1 MLDTDAVNKL
11 VSQQITAAV
20 NAQVQAVM
28 SSDDWLILLEDKILK
43 YTQDR
48 ILAKFNNSSTM
59 PEIVEA
65 VKTSVTKLFADGHI
79 PGIDQYVDNT
89 VITQSIATAVDQT
102 IQSALADLGQD
113 PVWLAG
119 VETTVKQNMVL
130 ETISRIGSID
140 INTIICQRVDE
151 NMQKIRQ
158 EFITDFSS
166 TGIDD
171 QATACQLTIMDDTT
185 VVENR
190 LTTADL
196 TVVNGARIND
206 LAVTG
211 SINTDNPVWTTLA
224 DNISNT
230 TLEKLSE
237 KWRTELVQQ
246 VAEQIRKKGIDF
258 DSVTIG
264 GDYVI
269 AGNRLSKAIT
279 ESSLQSV
286 GVLNQLSVKGETHL
300 NNTVSVIN
308 SRLGVN
314 TSSPESALSV
324 WDEEV
329 SVIVGKHKAKHAYI
343 GTARDQTLSL
353 GVNRTPYLD
362 IDNTG
367 LTTVKKLQV
376 GVHKFSHATQ
386 VPGWL
391 GTKGD
396 VVFNANPG
404 PDRVFAWICTG
415 SYNWQVIKGA
425 E

>member
-140 INTIICQRVDE
+140 INTIIRQRVDE

-206 LAVTG
+206 LSVTG
-211 SINTDNPVWTTLA
+211 SINTDNPAWTVLA
-224 DNISNT
+224 DNISDNT
-230 TLEKLSE
+230 LKKLSE
-237 KWRTELVQQ
+237 KWRDELVQQ
-246 VAEQIRKKGIDF
+246 ITDQIRHQGIEF
-258 DSVTIG
+258 DAVTIG
-264 GDYVI
+264 GDYVV

-286 GVLNQLSVKGETHL
+286 GVLNQLSVAGETHL
-300 NNTVSVIN
+300 NNTLSVVKN
-308 SRLGVN
+308 RLGIN
-314 TSSPESALSV
+314 TDSPESALSV

-396 VVFNANPG
+396 IVFNANPG

>member
-1 MLDTDAVNKL
+1 MLDTEAVNKL
-11 VSQQITAAV
+11 VAQQITTAV

-28 SSDDWLILLEDKILK
+28 SSDVWLTLLEDKILK

-264 GDYVI
+264 GDYVV

>member
-102 IQSALADLGQD
+102 IQSALANLGQD

-140 INTIICQRVDE
+140 INTIIRQRVDE

-206 LAVTG
+206 LSVTG
-211 SINTDNPVWTTLA
+211 SINTDNPAWTVLA
-224 DNISNT
+224 DNISDNT
-230 TLEKLSE
+230 LKKLSE
-237 KWRTELVQQ
+237 KWRDELVQQ
-246 VAEQIRKKGIDF
+246 ITDQIRHQGIEF
-258 DSVTIG
+258 DAVTIG
-264 GDYVI
+264 GDYVV

-286 GVLNQLSVKGETHL
+286 GVLNQLSVAGETHL
-300 NNTVSVIN
+300 NNTLSVVKN
-308 SRLGVN
+308 RLGIN
-314 TSSPESALSV
+314 TDSPESALSV

-396 VVFNANPG
+396 IVFNANPG

>member
-1 MLDTDAVNKL
+1 MLDTEAVNKL
-11 VSQQITAAV
+11 VAQQITAAV

-28 SSDDWLILLEDKILK
+28 SSDTWLTLLEDKILK

-89 VITQSIATAVDQT
+89 VITQSITTAVDQT
-102 IQSALADLGQD
+102 IQSALVNFSQD
-113 PVWLAG
+113 SVWLAR
-119 VETTVKQNMVL
+119 VEHMINQTVTH
-130 ETISRIGSID
+130 ETIARIGSID
-140 INTIICQRVDE
+140 INTIIRQRVDD
-151 NMQKIRQ
+151 NMNTIKQQ
-158 EFITDFSS
+158 LLTDFAS

-171 QATACQLTIMDDTT
+171 QATVCQLTIMDDTT

-211 SINTDNPVWTTLA
+211 SINTDNPAWTALA
-224 DNISNT
+224 DNISNS
-230 TLEKLSE
+230 TLEKISE

-246 VAEQIRKKGIDF
+246 VADQIRKQGIDF
-258 DSVTIG
+258 DAVTIG
-264 GDYVI
+264 GNYVVS
-269 AGNRLSKAIT
+269 GNQLSKTIT

-286 GVLNQLSVKGETHL
+286 GLLSQLSVKGDAHM
-300 NNTVSVIN
+300 NNTLHVVKSRIGIN
-308 SRLGVN
+308 
-314 TSSPESALSV
+314 TDSPEAALSV

-329 SVIVGKHKAKHAYI
+329 SVIVGKHKAKQAYI
-343 GTARDQTLSL
+343 GTGRDQTLSL

-396 VVFNANPG
+396 IVFNANPG
-404 PDRVFAWICTG
+404 PDRVFAWVCTG

>member
-102 IQSALADLGQD
+102 IQSALANLGQD

-206 LAVTG
+206 LSVTG
-211 SINTDNPVWTTLA
+211 SINTDNPAWTVLA
-224 DNISNT
+224 DNISDNT
-230 TLEKLSE
+230 LKKLSE
-237 KWRTELVQQ
+237 KWRDELVQQ
-246 VAEQIRKKGIDF
+246 ITDQIRHQGIEF
-258 DSVTIG
+258 DAVTIG
-264 GDYVI
+264 GDYVV

-286 GVLNQLSVKGETHL
+286 GVLNQLSVAGETHL
-300 NNTVSVIN
+300 NNTLSVVKN
-308 SRLGVN
+308 RLGIN
-314 TSSPESALSV
+314 TDSPESALSV

-329 SVIVGKHKAKHAYI
+329 AVIVGKHKAKHAYI

-396 VVFNANPG
+396 IVFNANPG

>member
-206 LAVTG
+206 LSVTG
-211 SINTDNPVWTTLA
+211 SINTDNPAWTVLA
-224 DNISNT
+224 DNISDNT
-230 TLEKLSE
+230 LKKLSE
-237 KWRTELVQQ
+237 KWRNELVQQ
-246 VAEQIRKKGIDF
+246 ITDQIRKQGIEF
-258 DSVTIG
+258 DAVTIG
-264 GDYVI
+264 GNYVVV
-269 AGNRLSKAIT
+269 GNQLSKTIT
-279 ESSLQSV
+279 ESNLQSV
-286 GVLNQLSVKGETHL
+286 GVLTQLSVAGEAHI
-300 NNTVSVIN
+300 NNTVSVVS
-308 SRLGVN
+308 SRLGIN
-314 TSSPESALSV
+314 TSSPESALS
-324 WDEEV
+324 
-329 SVIVGKHKAKHAYI
+329 IYGMRK
-343 GTARDQTLSL
+343 
-353 GVNRTPYLD
+353 YL
-362 IDNTG
+362 
-367 LTTVKKLQV
+367 
-376 GVHKFSHATQ
+376 
-386 VPGWL
+386 
-391 GTKGD
+391 
-396 VVFNANPG
+396 
-404 PDRVFAWICTG
+404 
-415 SYNWQVIKGA
+415 
-425 E
+425 

>member
-1 MLDTDAVNKL
+1 MLDADAVNKL
-11 VSQQITAAV
+11 VVQQITTAV

-28 SSDDWLILLEDKILK
+28 SSDVWLNSLENKILQ

-59 PEIVEA
+59 PEIIEA
-65 VKTSVTKLFADGHI
+65 VKDSVAQLFDNGNI

-102 IQSALADLGQD
+102 IRSALGNLGQD

-119 VETTVKQNMVL
+119 VEASVKQNMVL
-130 ETISRIGSID
+130 ETIARIGSID
-140 INTIICQRVDE
+140 INTIIRQRVDD
-151 NMQKIRQ
+151 NMKNIKQQ
-158 EFITDFSS
+158 LVADFAS
-166 TGIDD
+166 TGISD
-171 QATACQLTIMDDTT
+171 QASICQLTIMDDTT

-190 LTTADL
+190 LTAADL

-211 SINTDNPVWTTLA
+211 SINTDNPAWATLA

-230 TLEKLSE
+230 TLNKLSE
-237 KWRTELVQQ
+237 KWRAELVQQ
-246 VAEQIRKKGIDF
+246 VADQIRKQGIEF
-258 DSVTIG
+258 DAVTIG
-264 GDYVI
+264 GDYVVQ
-269 AGNRLSKAIT
+269 GNKLSKAIT
-279 ESSLQSV
+279 ESNLQSV
-286 GVLNQLSVKGETHL
+286 GVLNQLSVKGEAHL
-300 NNTVSVIN
+300 TNTVSVVN
-308 SRLGVN
+308 SRLGIN

-329 SVIVGKHKAKHAYI
+329 SVVVGKHKAKHAYI

-396 VVFNANPG
+396 IVFNANPG

>member
-1 MLDTDAVNKL
+1 MTSPITIDPALIQRL
-11 VSQQITAAV
+11 VEQEVEKNILSTVENLCQD
-20 NAQVQAVM
+20 QA
-28 SSDDWLILLEDKILK
+28 
-43 YTQDR
+43 
-48 ILAKFNNSSTM
+48 
-59 PEIVEA
+59 
-65 VKTSVTKLFADGHI
+65 
-79 PGIDQYVDNT
+79 
-89 VITQSIATAVDQT
+89 
-102 IQSALADLGQD
+102 
-113 PVWLAG
+113 WLARI
-119 VETTVKQNMVL
+119 EHMINQTVTQ
-130 ETISRIGSID
+130 ETIARISSID
-140 INTIICQRVDE
+140 ISTIINHRVDD
-151 NMQKIRQ
+151 NMKAVKQQ
-158 EFITDFSS
+158 LLTDFAS

-185 VVENR
+185 VIENR

-224 DNISNT
+224 ENISNT
-230 TLEKLSE
+230 ALEKLSN
-237 KWRTELVQQ
+237 KWRAELVQQ
-246 VAEQIRKKGIDF
+246 VSDQIRKQGIEF
-258 DSVTIG
+258 DTVTIG
-264 GDYVI
+264 GDHVLS
-269 AGNRLSKAIT
+269 GNSLGKTIT

-286 GVLNQLSVKGETHL
+286 GTLDTLSVKGEAHI
-300 NNTVSVIN
+300 NNTVSVVN

-329 SVIVGKHKAKHAYI
+329 SVIVGKHKAKHAYV

-376 GVHKFSHATQ
+376 GVHKLSHAIQ

-396 VVFNANPG
+396 IVFNANPG
-404 PDRVFAWICTG
+404 PDRVFAWVCTG

>member
-140 INTIICQRVDE
+140 INTIIRQRVDE

-171 QATACQLTIMDDTT
+171 QATECQLTIMDDTT

-206 LAVTG
+206 LSVTG
-211 SINTDNPVWTTLA
+211 SINTDNPAWTVLA
-224 DNISNT
+224 DNISDNT
-230 TLEKLSE
+230 LKKLSE
-237 KWRTELVQQ
+237 KWRNELVQQ
-246 VAEQIRKKGIDF
+246 ITDQIRHQGIEF
-258 DSVTIG
+258 DAVTIG
-264 GDYVI
+264 GDYVV

-286 GVLNQLSVKGETHL
+286 GVLNQLSVAGETHL
-300 NNTVSVIN
+300 NNTLSVVKN
-308 SRLGVN
+308 RLGIN
-314 TSSPESALSV
+314 TDSPESALSV

-396 VVFNANPG
+396 IVFNANPG

>member
-1 MLDTDAVNKL
+1 MINPITIDPAL
-11 VSQQITAAV
+11 VQQLV
-20 NAQVQAVM
+20 EQEVEKN
-28 SSDDWLILLEDKILK
+28 ILSTIENLCQDK
-43 YTQDR
+43 
-48 ILAKFNNSSTM
+48 A
-59 PEIVEA
+59 
-65 VKTSVTKLFADGHI
+65 
-79 PGIDQYVDNT
+79 
-89 VITQSIATAVDQT
+89 
-102 IQSALADLGQD
+102 
-113 PVWLAG
+113 WLARI
-119 VETTVKQNMVL
+119 EHMINQTVTH
-130 ETISRIGSID
+130 ETIARIGSID
-140 INTIICQRVDE
+140 INTIIRQRVDD
-151 NMQKIRQ
+151 NMNTVKQQ
-158 EFITDFSS
+158 LLTDFAS

-171 QATACQLTIMDDTT
+171 QATVCQLTIMDDTT
-185 VVENR
+185 VIENR

-211 SINTDNPVWTTLA
+211 SINTDNPAWTALA
-224 DNISNT
+224 DNISNS

-246 VAEQIRKKGIDF
+246 VADQIRKQGIDF
-258 DSVTIG
+258 DAVTIG
-264 GDYVI
+264 GNYVVS
-269 AGNRLSKAIT
+269 GNQLSKTIT

-286 GVLNQLSVKGETHL
+286 GLLNHLSVKGDAHI
-300 NNTVSVIN
+300 NNTLHVVKSRIGIN
-308 SRLGVN
+308 
-314 TSSPESALSV
+314 TDSPEAALSV

-329 SVIVGKHKAKHAYI
+329 SVIVGKHKAKQAYI
-343 GTARDQTLSL
+343 GTGRDQTLSL

-396 VVFNANPG
+396 IVFNANPG
-404 PDRVFAWICTG
+404 PDRVFAWVCTG
-415 SYNWQVIKGA
+415 SYNWQVVKGA

>member
-1 MLDTDAVNKL
+1 MLDADAVNKL
-11 VSQQITAAV
+11 VAQQITAAV
-20 NAQVQAVM
+20 DAQVEAVM
-28 SSDDWLILLEDKILK
+28 SSDAWLTSLENKILQ

-65 VKTSVTKLFADGHI
+65 VKNSVSKLFCDGNI
-79 PGIDQYVDNT
+79 PGIDQYVDTT
-89 VITQSIATAVDQT
+89 VITNSIKTAVDQT
-102 IQSALADLGQD
+102 VQSALGDLGQD
-113 PVWLAG
+113 SEWLAR
-119 VETTVKQNMVL
+119 VEHMINQTVTQ
-130 ETISRIGSID
+130 ETVARIGSID
-140 INTIICQRVDE
+140 ISNIIRQRVDD
-151 NMQKIRQ
+151 NMKTVKQQ
-158 EFITDFSS
+158 MLTDFAS
-166 TGIDD
+166 TGIND
-171 QATACQLTIMDDTT
+171 QATACQLTIMDDTI
-185 VVENR
+185 VVENC
-190 LTTADL
+190 LTAADL
-196 TVVNGARIND
+196 TVINGARIND

-211 SINTDNPVWTTLA
+211 SINTDNPAWTTLA
-224 DNISNT
+224 DNISDT
-230 TLEKLSE
+230 TLSKLSD
-237 KWRTELVQQ
+237 KWRDELVQQ
-246 VAEQIRKKGIDF
+246 VADQIRKKGIEF
-258 DSVTIG
+258 DAVTIG
-264 GDYVI
+264 GDYVV

-279 ESSLQSV
+279 ESNLQSV
-286 GVLNQLSVKGETHL
+286 GILDQLSVAGETYL

-308 SRLGVN
+308 SRLGIN
-314 TSSPESALSV
+314 TRTPESALSV

-329 SVIVGKHKAKHAYI
+329 SVIVGKHKAKQAYI
-343 GTARDQTLSL
+343 GTARDQVLSL

-415 SYNWQVIKGA
+415 AYNWQVIKGA

>member
-1 MLDTDAVNKL
+1 MLDTEAVNKL
-11 VSQQITAAV
+11 VAQQITTAV

-28 SSDDWLILLEDKILK
+28 SSDVWLTLLEDKILK

-264 GDYVI
+264 GDYVV

-286 GVLNQLSVKGETHL
+286 GVLNQLSVAGEAHI
-300 NNTVSVIN
+300 NNTLSVVK
-308 SRLGVN
+308 SRIGVN
-314 TSSPESALSV
+314 TDSPESALSV

>member
-102 IQSALADLGQD
+102 IQSALANLGQD

-230 TLEKLSE
+230 TLEKLSK

-264 GDYVI
+264 GDYVV

-286 GVLNQLSVKGETHL
+286 GVLNQLSVAGEAHI
-300 NNTVSVIN
+300 NNTLSVVK
-308 SRLGVN
+308 SRIGVN
-314 TSSPESALSV
+314 TDSPESALSV

>member
-1 MLDTDAVNKL
+1 MLDTEAVNKL
-11 VSQQITAAV
+11 VAQQITTAV

-28 SSDDWLILLEDKILK
+28 SSDAWLTLLEDKILK

-65 VKTSVTKLFADGHI
+65 VKTSVTALFADGHI

-89 VITQSIATAVDQT
+89 VITQSITTAVDQT
-102 IQSALADLGQD
+102 IQSALVNFSQD
-113 PVWLAG
+113 SAWLAR
-119 VETTVKQNMVL
+119 VEHMINQTVTQ
-130 ETISRIGSID
+130 ETIARIGSID
-140 INTIICQRVDE
+140 IGTIIRQRVDD
-151 NMQKIRQ
+151 NMKTVQQ
-158 EFITDFSS
+158 QLLTDFAS

-171 QATACQLTIMDDTT
+171 RATACQLTIMDDTT

-190 LTTADL
+190 LTAADL
-196 TVVNGARIND
+196 TVVNGARINN

-211 SINTDNPVWTTLA
+211 SINTDNPAWTTLA
-224 DNISNT
+224 NNISET
-230 TLEKLSE
+230 TLNKISDE
-237 KWRTELVQQ
+237 WRNKLVQQ
-246 VAEQIRKKGIDF
+246 VALQITEQGIAF

-264 GDYVI
+264 GDYVVE
-269 AGNRLSKAIT
+269 GNKLGRSIT

-286 GVLNQLSVKGETHL
+286 GVLDQLSVKGNTHI
-300 NNTVSVIN
+300 NNTLSVVKSRIGIN
-308 SRLGVN
+308 
-314 TSSPESALSV
+314 TDSPESALSI

-329 SVIVGKHKAKHAYI
+329 SVVVGKHKAKHAYI

-376 GVHKFSHATQ
+376 GVHKFGHATQ

-396 VVFNANPG
+396 IVFNANPSA
-404 PDRVFAWICTG
+404 DRVFAWVCTG

>member
-140 INTIICQRVDE
+140 INTIIRQRVDE

-206 LAVTG
+206 LSVTG
-211 SINTDNPVWTTLA
+211 SINTDNPAWTVLA
-224 DNISNT
+224 DNISDNT
-230 TLEKLSE
+230 LKKLSE
-237 KWRTELVQQ
+237 KWRDELVQQ
-246 VAEQIRKKGIDF
+246 ITDQIRHQGIEF
-258 DSVTIG
+258 DAVTIG
-264 GDYVI
+264 GDYVV

-286 GVLNQLSVKGETHL
+286 GVLNQLSVAGETHL
-300 NNTVSVIN
+300 NNTLSVVKN
-308 SRLGVN
+308 RLGIN
-314 TSSPESALSV
+314 TDSPESALSV

-329 SVIVGKHKAKHAYI
+329 AVIVGKHKAKHAYI

-404 PDRVFAWICTG
+404 ADRVFAWVCTG
-415 SYNWQVIKGA
+415 AYNWQVIKGA

>member
-102 IQSALADLGQD
+102 IQSALANLGQD

-230 TLEKLSE
+230 TLEKLSK

-264 GDYVI
+264 GDYVV

>member
-1 MLDTDAVNKL
+1 MTSPITIDSGL
-11 VSQQITAAV
+11 VQRLVEQEV
-20 NAQVQAVM
+20 EKN
-28 SSDDWLILLEDKILK
+28 ILGTVENLC
-43 YTQDR
+43 QD
-48 ILAKFNNSSTM
+48 
-59 PEIVEA
+59 E
-65 VKTSVTKLFADGHI
+65 
-79 PGIDQYVDNT
+79 
-89 VITQSIATAVDQT
+89 
-102 IQSALADLGQD
+102 
-113 PVWLAG
+113 VWLARI
-119 VETTVKQNMVL
+119 EHMINQTVTQ
-130 ETISRIGSID
+130 ETIARIGSID
-140 INTIICQRVDE
+140 IGTIIRQRVDD
-151 NMQKIRQ
+151 NMKTVQQ
-158 EFITDFSS
+158 QLLTDFAS

-211 SINTDNPVWTTLA
+211 SINTDNPAWTVLA
-224 DNISNT
+224 DNISDNT
-230 TLEKLSE
+230 LKKLSE
-237 KWRTELVQQ
+237 KWRNELVQQ
-246 VAEQIRKKGIDF
+246 ITDQIRHQGIEF
-258 DSVTIG
+258 DAVTIG
-264 GDYVI
+264 GDYVV
-269 AGNRLSKAIT
+269 AGNGLGRSIT
-279 ESSLQSV
+279 ESNLQSV
-286 GVLNQLSVKGETHL
+286 GALKQLSVTGDAHI
-300 NNTVSVIN
+300 NNTLSVVKSRIGIN
-308 SRLGVN
+308 
-314 TSSPESALSV
+314 TDSPESALSV

-329 SVIVGKHKAKHAYI
+329 SVVVGKHKAKHAYI

-396 VVFNANPG
+396 VVFNSNPG
-404 PDRVFAWICTG
+404 PDRVFAWVCTG

>member
-102 IQSALADLGQD
+102 IQSALTNLGQD

-140 INTIICQRVDE
+140 INTIIRQRVDE

-206 LAVTG
+206 LSVTG
-211 SINTDNPVWTTLA
+211 SINTDNPAWTVLA
-224 DNISNT
+224 DNISDNT
-230 TLEKLSE
+230 LKKLSE
-237 KWRTELVQQ
+237 KWRNELVQQ
-246 VAEQIRKKGIDF
+246 ITDQIRHQGIEF
-258 DSVTIG
+258 DAVTIG
-264 GDYVI
+264 GDYVV

-286 GVLNQLSVKGETHL
+286 GVLNQLSVAGETHL
-300 NNTVSVIN
+300 NNTLSVVKN
-308 SRLGVN
+308 RLGIN
-314 TSSPESALSV
+314 TDSPESALSV

-396 VVFNANPG
+396 IVFNANPG

>member
-1 MLDTDAVNKL
+1 MTSPITIDAGL
-11 VSQQITAAV
+11 VQRLVEQEV
-20 NAQVQAVM
+20 EKN
-28 SSDDWLILLEDKILK
+28 ILGTVENLC
-43 YTQDR
+43 QD
-48 ILAKFNNSSTM
+48 
-59 PEIVEA
+59 EA
-65 VKTSVTKLFADGHI
+65 
-79 PGIDQYVDNT
+79 
-89 VITQSIATAVDQT
+89 
-102 IQSALADLGQD
+102 
-113 PVWLAG
+113 WLARI
-119 VETTVKQNMVL
+119 EHMINQTVTQ
-130 ETISRIGSID
+130 ETIARIGSMD
-140 INTIICQRVDE
+140 INTIIRQRVDD
-151 NMQKIRQ
+151 NMSKIKQ
-158 EFITDFSS
+158 QLLTDFAS

-224 DNISNT
+224 DNISDNT
-230 TLEKLSE
+230 LKKLSE
-237 KWRTELVQQ
+237 KWRTDLVQQ
-246 VAEQIRKKGIDF
+246 VSDQIRKQGIEF
-258 DSVTIG
+258 DSVIIG
-264 GDYVI
+264 GDHVVV
-269 AGNRLSKAIT
+269 GNQLSKSIP
-279 ESSLQSV
+279 ESNLQSV
-286 GVLNQLSVKGETHL
+286 GALKQLSVTGDAHI
-300 NNTVSVIN
+300 NNTLSVVKSRIGIN
-308 SRLGVN
+308 TN
-314 TSSPESALSV
+314 SPESALSI

-343 GTARDQTLSL
+343 GTARDQILSL

-376 GVHKFSHATQ
+376 GVHKLSHATQ

-404 PDRVFAWICTG
+404 EDRVFAWVCTG
-415 SYNWQVIKGA
+415 SYNWQVVKGA

>member
-1 MLDTDAVNKL
+1 MLDTEAVNKL
-11 VSQQITAAV
+11 VAQQITTAV

-28 SSDDWLILLEDKILK
+28 SSDAWLTLLEDKILK

-396 VVFNANPG
+396 IVFNANPG
-404 PDRVFAWICTG
+404 ADRVFAWVCTG

>member
-1 MLDTDAVNKL
+1 MLDTEAVNKL
-11 VSQQITAAV
+11 VAQQITTAV

-28 SSDDWLILLEDKILK
+28 SSDVWLTLLEDKILK

-59 PEIVEA
+59 PELVEA

-286 GVLNQLSVKGETHL
+286 GVLNQLSVAGEAHI
-300 NNTVSVIN
+300 NNTLSVVK
-308 SRLGVN
+308 SRIGVN
-314 TSSPESALSV
+314 TDSPESALSV